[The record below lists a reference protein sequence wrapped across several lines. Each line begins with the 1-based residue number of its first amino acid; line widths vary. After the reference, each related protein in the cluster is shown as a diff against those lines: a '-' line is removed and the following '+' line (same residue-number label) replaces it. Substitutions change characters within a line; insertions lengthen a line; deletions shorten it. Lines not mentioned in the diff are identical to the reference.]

1 LKGCIIL
8 ENDLVN
14 KAEKFLLELDKR
26 CGKLLKLGSVAFS
39 TAIGA
44 PVAGSAFNILYS
56 GIVDGIEKENFQ
68 RFVIGYIDKE
78 IDEKFDEHDKKQVEI
93 VKHAILSS
101 LRCGHEAKIE
111 RILEILSGSLDKSL
125 PIAEAEDLMNLVVE
139 LSENEAIIFRETYCN
154 FGGEIED
161 IDRPKEIAG
170 NDYVIPG
177 SNHVNFSTKDIVKN
191 LPDYND
197 TIDFYLNRLVG
208 KGLLQEDTGA
218 IYRRDG
224 KIYQHTAIG
233 WQLFK
238 AFHVKNYV

>member
-1 LKGCIIL
+1 MKNG
-8 ENDLVN
+8 LVN
-14 KAEKFLLELDKR
+14 KFEEFLLEINKK
-26 CGKLLKLGSVAFS
+26 CGKNLKLGSVGIS
-39 TAIGA
+39 TATGF
-44 PVAGSAFNILYS
+44 PVVGSIFNTLYS
-56 GIVDGIEKENFQ
+56 DIVGGIEKKNFRQ
-68 RFVIGYIDKE
+68 FMIGYVDKRIE
-78 IDEKFDEHDKKQVEI
+78 EKFNEHDKKQVEI
-93 VKHAILSS
+93 VKHAVLSS
-101 LRCGHEAKIE
+101 LKCSHEAKIE

-191 LPDYND
+191 LPNYND

>member
-1 LKGCIIL
+1 ML
-8 ENDLVN
+8 NSLVN
-14 KAEKFLLELDKR
+14 KSKR
-26 CGKLLKLGSVAFS
+26 ILPEINKKYGKILKLGSLGIS
-39 TAIGA
+39 TATGF
-44 PVAGSAFNILYS
+44 PVVGSIFNTLYS
-56 GIVDGIEKENFQ
+56 DIVGGIEKKNFQ
-68 RFVIGYIDKE
+68 QFMIGYVDKRIE
-78 IDEKFDEHDKKQVEI
+78 EKFDEHDEKQVEI
-93 VKHAILSS
+93 VKHAVLSS
-101 LRCGHEAKIE
+101 LKCSHEAKIE
-111 RILEILSGSLDKSL
+111 RILEILSGSLDKFL

-238 AFHVKNYV
+238 AFHVKNDI

>member
-1 LKGCIIL
+1 MKNG
-8 ENDLVN
+8 LVN
-14 KAEKFLLELDKR
+14 KFEEYLLEINKK
-26 CGKLLKLGSVAFS
+26 CGKILKLGSVGIS
-39 TAIGA
+39 TATGF
-44 PVAGSAFNILYS
+44 PVVGSIFNTLYS
-56 GIVDGIEKENFQ
+56 DIVGGIEKKNFRQ
-68 RFVIGYIDKE
+68 FMIGYVDKRIE
-78 IDEKFDEHDKKQVEI
+78 EKFNEHDKKQVEI
-93 VKHAILSS
+93 VKHAVLSS
-101 LRCGHEAKIE
+101 LKCSHEAKIE

-154 FGGEIED
+154 FGGKIED

-191 LPDYND
+191 LPNYND

-218 IYRRDG
+218 VYRRDG

>member
-1 LKGCIIL
+1 MANLI
-8 ENDLVN
+8 ENY
-14 KAEKFLLELDKR
+14 
-26 CGKLLKLGSVAFS
+26 GTPLKLFSIICSTVTGFPVVGS
-39 TAIGA
+39 I
-44 PVAGSAFNILYS
+44 FNTLYS
-56 GIVDGIEKENFQ
+56 DIVGGIEKKNFQ
-68 RFVIGYIDKE
+68 QFMIGYVDKRIE
-78 IDEKFDEHDKKQVEI
+78 EKFDEHDEKQVEI

-139 LSENEAIIFRETYCN
+139 LSENEAIIFSKIYFN
-154 FGGEIED
+154 FGDKVED
-161 IDRPKEIAG
+161 IDRAKEVAG

-191 LPDYND
+191 LPNYND

-218 IYRRDG
+218 IYRQDG

>member
-1 LKGCIIL
+1 MKNG
-8 ENDLVN
+8 LVN
-14 KAEKFLLELDKR
+14 KFEEFLLEINKK
-26 CGKLLKLGSVAFS
+26 CGKILKLGSVGIS
-39 TAIGA
+39 TATGF
-44 PVAGSAFNILYS
+44 PVVGSIFNTLYS
-56 GIVDGIEKENFQ
+56 DIVGGIEKKNFRQ
-68 RFVIGYIDKE
+68 FMIGYVDKRIE
-78 IDEKFDEHDKKQVEI
+78 EKFNEHDKKQVEI
-93 VKHAILSS
+93 VKHAVLSS
-101 LRCGHEAKIE
+101 LKCSHEAKIE

-191 LPDYND
+191 LPNYND